1 MLLQIFYFIP
11 AILGTLFI
19 AVGLYHGSKFY
30 SLTRRCTQE
39 GMGTLLGFE
48 EKKMKSG
55 TLYYPVVRFTSQDGK
70 THRARYAF
78 GNAEWNYVAGDELPL
93 RYNPENPG
101 RDLSSSGPKPVAAVR
116 QPGIHHPGGHH
127 LYDVLLLHLII
138 IRKRRS
144 RHIGRK

>member
-39 GMGTLLGFE
+39 GTGTLLGFE

-78 GNAEWNYVAGDELPL
+78 GNAEWN
-93 RYNPENPG
+93 
-101 RDLSSSGPKPVAAVR
+101 
-116 QPGIHHPGGHH
+116 
-127 LYDVLLLHLII
+127 
-138 IRKRRS
+138 
-144 RHIGRK
+144 

>member
-55 TLYYPVVRFTSQDGK
+55 TSIILSSALLSQDGNELS
-70 THRARYAF
+70 ARYALAML
-78 GNAEWNYVAGDELPL
+78 N
-93 RYNPENPG
+93 
-101 RDLSSSGPKPVAAVR
+101 
-116 QPGIHHPGGHH
+116 GIM
-127 LYDVLLLHLII
+127 
-138 IRKRRS
+138 
-144 RHIGRK
+144 

>member
-93 RYNPENPG
+93 RYNPENPEE
-101 RDLSSSGPKPVAAVR
+101 
-116 QPGIHHPGGHH
+116 I
-127 LYDVLLLHLII
+127 YLHQVQSL
-138 IRKRRS
+138 
-144 RHIGRK
+144 